1 MNPLN
6 VFDGVTTSWGFTAS
20 DVWSNVMSVV
30 GSVAPFLLLGIAV
43 IFAPKAFSLIRKA
56 ATGGNNAKN

>member
-1 MNPLN
+1 MNI
-6 VFDGVTTSWGFTAS
+6 FEGVTTSWGFEAA

-43 IFAPKAFSLIRKA
+43 IFAPKAFALIRKA
-56 ATGGNNAKN
+56 ATGGNNGKS